1 MSVIKKIVAAF
12 AVAAAM
18 GLAGSV
24 IYPVRMVAP
33 EADGPL
39 LGEAKID
46 PQTLGILERSCQNC
60 HSERTKWPWYSH
72 IAPISWMIAS
82 DVGQARS
89 HMNLSHWQEY
99 SREDRMM
106 LLSAIGSAVRNRKM
120 PVGRYVLLHP
130 EARLTDQERQQI
142 YQWTRDG
149 SMVMHP
155 RQQSPPDP

>member
-12 AVAAAM
+12 ALVAAI

-24 IYPVRMVAP
+24 IYPIRTTAP
-33 EADGPL
+33 PESDGPL
-39 LGEAKID
+39 LGGAQID
-46 PQTLGILERSCQNC
+46 PETLGILERSCQNC
-60 HSERTKWPWYSH
+60 HSERTKWPLYSH
-72 IAPISWMIAS
+72 IAPMSWMIAS
-82 DVGQARS
+82 DVQQARS

-99 SREDRMM
+99 SPEDRLM

-142 YQWTRDG
+142 YQWTRDER
-149 SMVMHP
+149 S
-155 RQQSPPDP
+155 RLR